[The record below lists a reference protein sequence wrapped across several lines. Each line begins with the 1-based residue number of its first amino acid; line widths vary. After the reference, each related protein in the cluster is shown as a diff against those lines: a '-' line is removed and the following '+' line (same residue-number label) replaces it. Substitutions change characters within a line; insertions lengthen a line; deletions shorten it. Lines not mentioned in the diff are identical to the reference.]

1 MEDTAGCL
9 ALSLAYTQFSYTVHN
24 YLPMAT
30 PARSSRPSYIGQS
43 RRYIHRQSDGGNSSI
58 EASLSLTLGCVMT
71 VKADN

>member
-30 PARSSRPSYIGQS
+30 TARSSLGPPTSDSPADIFTGSLMEVILPSRLPS
-43 RRYIHRQSDGGNSSI
+43 H
-58 EASLSLTLGCVMT
+58 
-71 VKADN
+71 